1 MGCCRDDVWLG
12 FEKSDY
18 RTDDDASLPALQF
31 GNALKS
37 LHWNVMQLNRINNRR
52 VYPGMLEQVDG
63 NLRTQDLRRV
73 KIDGKHSSD
82 ARVSAPSWI
91 LDTFGWNIR
100 NRMEETHRGGG
111 LGTHHIPS
119 MHKFSKIQ
127 IDSRSCVEISLSE
140 LVDAAPNLKTLEI
153 AGCECGDGGWM
164 RDLAVFTGGEVIWV
178 DTHPRYRTV
187 EGTCQLEIPQNGN
200 QSEAWR
206 V

>member
-1 MGCCRDDVWLG
+1 LYK
-12 FEKSDY
+12 FEWEVVVMMFGLVLRN

-37 LHWNVMQLNRINNRR
+37 LHWNEMQLNRINNRR
-52 VYPGMLEQVDG
+52 VYPGMLEQVAG
-63 NLRTQDLRRV
+63 NLRTLDLRRV

-111 LGTHHIPS
+111 GIGIHDIPS
-119 MHKFSKIQ
+119 MHKLSKIQ
-127 IDSRSCVEISLSE
+127 IDSRSFVEISLSE

-153 AGCECGDGGWM
+153 AG
-164 RDLAVFTGGEVIWV
+164 
-178 DTHPRYRTV
+178 
-187 EGTCQLEIPQNGN
+187 
-200 QSEAWR
+200 
-206 V
+206 